1 MIILQNGCIMF
12 FMENKELSEKEKLI
26 IKTIEKIQPYLQA
39 DGGDVEFVRLED
51 DIVYVRVHGACI
63 GCGALEMTLKDG
75 VAALIMDEVPG
86 IKDVRLDESQQLDN
100 SNFLY

>member
-1 MIILQNGCIMF
+1 MVKN
-12 FMENKELSEKEKLI
+12 MEKEEKEKLI

-51 DIVYVRVHGACI
+51 DIVYVKVHGACV

-75 VAALIMDEVPG
+75 VAALIMDEVPD
-86 IKDVRLDESQQLDN
+86 IKDVRLDESQQVDN
-100 SNFLY
+100 SFLY